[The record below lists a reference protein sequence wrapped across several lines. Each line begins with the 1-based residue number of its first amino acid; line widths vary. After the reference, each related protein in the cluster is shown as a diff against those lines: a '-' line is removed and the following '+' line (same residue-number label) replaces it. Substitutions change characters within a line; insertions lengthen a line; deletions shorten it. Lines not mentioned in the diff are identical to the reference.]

1 MMNQMPSKELSEVS
15 EAKELS
21 EVSEAKE
28 LSEDM
33 KNLLRSINECCM
45 KINEEK
51 GLNCKFKRIEFL
63 EKEGFYDK

>member
-1 MMNQMPSKELSEVS
+1 MNQIPLKEVSEVS
-15 EAKELS
+15 EVS
-21 EVSEAKE
+21 EVERSSEAKE

>member
-1 MMNQMPSKELSEVS
+1 MPSKEVERS
-15 EAKELS
+15 
-21 EVSEAKE
+21 SEAKE

-33 KNLLRSINECCM
+33 KNLLRSINECCK